1 MAISQEKFV
10 AITSKRVVT
19 SQVISGFGALLVCD
33 GSANT
38 ASGAT
43 VVAKT
48 FQSYQEFEEDTVTSA
63 LMSTASKKAVENF
76 FAIGNGNAP
85 LTVAIAAGASGTAAS
100 AIAAVTTNWKIAFS
114 ADFQSTTASGDDP
127 SPLDAFVT
135 AVNAAGGVAVACV
148 NSVTASAAVAAVDYA
163 SDDVIKMAAYAAADC
178 ALIPAILATT
188 NYSNYIKKYFMASAG
203 SITAFCTNDT
213 DYETLI
219 AAKFNF
225 VGSIKTFGSSV
236 KYLLGATTSKGT
248 DLVSYFGQLWIEAQ
262 CKDNILN
269 LMANEILTSANAIAD
284 VKNCVVDA
292 ATAGVTNGLIVVGKQ
307 FDADDSARIIGL
319 TGSEDGVNTVVT
331 NGFWIDAAIVS
342 NQVSYVLVYADATG
356 IKKVDGTHYIV

>member
-10 AITSKRVVT
+10 AITSKRTVSPT
-19 SQVISGFGALLVCD
+19 TISGFGALLVCD
-33 GSANT
+33 GSENT

-48 FQSYQEFEEDTVTSA
+48 FQSYSEFVADTATAA

-76 FAIGNGNAP
+76 FEIGNGNAP

-127 SPLDAFVT
+127 SPIAAFVS
-135 AVNAAGGVAVACV
+135 AVNAAGGIAVACITTA
-148 NSVTASAAVAAVDYA
+148 TASGAVAAIDFS
-163 SDDVIKMAAYAAADC
+163 SDTIIKMAAMAAADC
-178 ALIPAILATT
+178 ALIPAILASTD
-188 NYSNYIKKYFMASAG
+188 YSNSIKKYFMASAG
-203 SITAFCTNDT
+203 TIAAYCTNDT

-219 AAKFNF
+219 AAHFCF
-225 VGSIKTFGSSV
+225 VGQIKTFGSSV

-248 DLVSYFGQLWIEAQ
+248 DLVSYFGQIWLEAQ
-262 CKDNILN
+262 CKDNILS
-269 LMANEILTSANAIAD
+269 LMATEILTAGNAVPDVKIQVANAAS
-284 VKNCVVDA
+284 
-292 ATAGVTNGLIVVGKQ
+292 AGKANGIIIVNKQ
-307 FDADDSARIIGL
+307 FTDGERANIVSL
-319 TGSEDGVNTVVT
+319 TGDEDSVEVIVM
-331 NGFWIDAAIVS
+331 NGYWLDAAIS
-342 NQVSYVLVYADATG
+342 NGKVDYILVYADATG